1 MKRSSRLEFGGADGE
16 GPALGQA
23 GGWPGGLPVAGR
35 GGGVVAGKFGQVGV
49 GGVEPVVAREPGVG
63 LLRIPDVA
71 QV

>member
-1 MKRSSRLEFGGADGE
+1 
-16 GPALGQA
+16 
-23 GGWPGGLPVAGR
+23 
-35 GGGVVAGKFGQVGV
+35 VVAGKFGQVGV